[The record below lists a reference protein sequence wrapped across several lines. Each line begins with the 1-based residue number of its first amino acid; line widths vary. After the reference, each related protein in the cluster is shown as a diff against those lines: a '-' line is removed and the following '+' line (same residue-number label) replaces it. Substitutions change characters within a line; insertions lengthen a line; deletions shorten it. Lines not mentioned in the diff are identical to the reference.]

1 MNKIKNFS
9 VGAWITAV
17 SALLT
22 LAALIVYAVNINSQ
36 GYFQGASVS
45 GLVAYGC
52 VAAIAML
59 AAVALGQMKGSTG
72 LELVKGAL
80 QIVAPVLLILCLGNL
95 VAARAEGLA
104 FIYMSNA
111 DVILEVQTPANLS
124 SASATIANMVC
135 LAVAALGGIVGAFC
149 GMTKKTR

>member
-9 VGAWITAV
+9 VGAWITAA

-36 GYFQGASVS
+36 GYFQGASVA
-45 GLVAYGC
+45 GLVLYGAI
-52 VAAIAML
+52 AAIAML
-59 AAVALGQMKGSTG
+59 AAVALGQLKGNAA

-104 FIYMSNA
+104 FIYMSNS

-124 SASATIANMVC
+124 SASTTIANMVC

-149 GMTKKTR
+149 GMTKKSK